1 MKKVRSLVIS
11 SLALVSLMGLTAC
24 SSSDDLENNGNVIY
38 DDQGNAGVK
47 SEFVISIPR
56 SVVGTRMTG
65 EVTQNLGT
73 AAQFRGLDNIRL
85 IPFDNVPTGSST
97 KLSNILGLSSISM
110 TGLSEPGTLNY
121 KVYADQY
128 VPVGTKNFLFYAK
141 AIDRDA
147 DVELTS
153 MDDKFKYGMLHVT
166 GLTDET
172 FTNPNSVTFSLEQI
186 NTSADQQAGNSVGRS
201 IVQLLTDMANTTSTG
216 TAPHNAWSTATNI
229 VLARLYKN
237 FIGTTV
243 SSSSSLASILGMI
256 YAGLERI
263 SAIDS
268 ERPLADAIANKILS
282 ACTGTP
288 VVGLPVNLTSD
299 YKGYP
304 ANIGLPDGAVR
315 VRWDAVEKKFVDM
328 TANYNQNF
336 KATITDYVYP
346 APLWYFVS
354 TPLKASNAIQSKNYD
369 EETSWNNV
377 IDNVYAGSDSE
388 VGPSTLSVA
397 LTEPVQY
404 AVGRIETK
412 IEMGNGPFYDGKGE
426 VVETGTGFKL
436 KGLLIGGQHNA
447 AYDFSAKGD
456 VERIIYDRVM
466 AADINARPN
475 VTTPANHTLALQTK
489 SNQVVYAAL
498 ELENGG
504 KDFMGFD
511 GVIPAGGTFYLT
523 TVLNPQSA
531 TNYDKDK
538 LNKIVMKDHVT
549 KLTVNI
555 NTGNTTPDRNK
566 DGKPDVYVFDANGY
580 PIGVD
585 ANGDGVV
592 DPYDIDG
599 DGNDDVFITDSA
611 KGGPGW
617 DTDGDGVVDL
627 PVLPDPTTGLYPTYP
642 NIPGGLGNA
651 TNGIPDLSSP
661 GIELGTSVNLE
672 WQQGLIL
679 NPDI

>member
-1 MKKVRSLVIS
+1 MKKVQSLVIS
-11 SLALVSLMGLTAC
+11 SLALVSLMGMTAC
-24 SSSDDLENNGNVIY
+24 SSSDDLENKGNVIY

-56 SVVGTRMTG
+56 SVVGTRMSS
-65 EVTQNLGT
+65 EVTQSLGT

-85 IPFDNVPTGSST
+85 IPFADVPTGSSS

-110 TGLSEPGTLNY
+110 TGLNEPGTLNY

-128 VPVGTKNFLFYAK
+128 IPVGTKDFLFYAK

-147 DVELTS
+147 DVALTS

-172 FTNPNSVTFSLEQI
+172 FTNPNSVVFSLEQI
-186 NTSADQQAGNSVGRS
+186 NSSTDQQAGNSVGRN

-216 TAPHNAWSTATNI
+216 TAPHNAWSSATNI

-243 SSSSSLASILGMI
+243 SSSNSLAAILGMI

-263 SAIDS
+263 SAIDT

-304 ANIGLPDGAVR
+304 TNIGLPEGAVR

-336 KATITDYVYP
+336 KAAITDYVYP
-346 APLWYFVS
+346 ASLWYYIS
-354 TPLKASNAIQSKNYD
+354 TPLKASNAIQSTNYD
-369 EETSWNNV
+369 GESNWNSV
-377 IDNVYAGSDSE
+377 ITNVYSGSDNE

-412 IEMGNGPFYDGKGE
+412 IEMGNGPFYDGKGD
-426 VVETGTGFKL
+426 VVDTGTGFKL

-523 TVLNPQSA
+523 TVLNPKTA
-531 TNYDKDK
+531 TNYDETN

-549 KLTVNI
+549 KLTVTI
-555 NTGNTTPDRNK
+555 NTGNTAPDRNK
-566 DGKPDVYVFDANGY
+566 DGVADVYIFDANGL

-585 ANGDGVV
+585 ANGDGIV
-592 DPYDIDG
+592 DAYDIDG
-599 DGNDDVFITDSA
+599 DGNDDAFITDPA

-617 DTDGDGVVDL
+617 DTDGDGIVDL

-651 TNGIPDLSSP
+651 TNGIPDLTSP

>member
-1 MKKVRSLVIS
+1 MKKVQSLVIS
-11 SLALVSLMGLTAC
+11 SLALVSLMGMTAC
-24 SSSDDLENNGNVIY
+24 SSSDDLENKGNVIY

-56 SVVGTRMTG
+56 SVVGTRMSS
-65 EVTQNLGT
+65 EVTQSLGT

-85 IPFDNVPTGSST
+85 IPFADVPTGSSS

-110 TGLSEPGTLNY
+110 TGLNEPGTLNY

-128 VPVGTKNFLFYAK
+128 IPVGTKDFLFYAK

-147 DVELTS
+147 DVALTS

-172 FTNPNSVTFSLEQI
+172 FTNPNSVVFSLEQI
-186 NTSADQQAGNSVGRS
+186 NSSTDQQAGNSVGRN

-216 TAPHNAWSTATNI
+216 TAPHNAWSSATNI

-243 SSSSSLASILGMI
+243 SSSNSLAAILGMI

-263 SAIDS
+263 SAIDT
-268 ERPLADAIANKILS
+268 ERPLANAIANKILS

-304 ANIGLPDGAVR
+304 TNIGLPEGAVR

-336 KATITDYVYP
+336 KASITDYVYP
-346 APLWYFVS
+346 ASLWYYIS
-354 TPLKASNAIQSKNYD
+354 TPLKASNAIQSTNYD
-369 EETSWNNV
+369 GESSWNSV
-377 IDNVYAGSDSE
+377 ITNVYSGSDNE

-412 IEMGNGPFYDGKGE
+412 IEMGNGPFYDGKGD
-426 VVETGTGFKL
+426 VVDTGTGFKL

-523 TVLNPQSA
+523 TVLNPKTA
-531 TNYDKDK
+531 TNYDETN

-549 KLTVNI
+549 KLTVTI
-555 NTGNTTPDRNK
+555 NTGNTAPDRNK
-566 DGKPDVYVFDANGY
+566 DGVADVYIFDANGL

-585 ANGDGVV
+585 ANGDGIV
-592 DPYDIDG
+592 DAYDIDG
-599 DGNDDVFITDSA
+599 DGNDDAFITDPA

-617 DTDGDGVVDL
+617 DTDGDGIVDL
-627 PVLPDPTTGLYPTYP
+627 PVLPDPTTGLYPIYP

-651 TNGIPDLSSP
+651 TNGIPDLTSP